1 MSTPDKMSRPDKTPL
16 RFWVA
21 ALAIFAGL
29 ATIQIAFLAHQNRE
43 LKRVIAGAGGAP
55 EAPDRLKPGDTVAAF
70 DAVAAEGRRTRV
82 AYDDAARYLVLI
94 TSTKCQWC
102 TKTLPVWKEI
112 AAQAG
117 EKGVRVVGIS
127 LDGEGEMEKYK
138 LENGLNFEVV
148 NFPEDPSVQLSY
160 KAYATPQTILVG
172 RGGRVERVWAGALDE
187 KAKDEVVKQIS

>member
-1 MSTPDKMSRPDKTPL
+1 MNTPDKTPL

-29 ATIQIAFLAHQNRE
+29 ATIQIVFLAYQNRE
-43 LKRVIAGAGGAP
+43 LKRVIASAGAP
-55 EAPDRLKPGDTVAAF
+55 AEPDRLKPGDQVAAF
-70 DAVAAEGRRTRV
+70 DADAGEGRRTRV
-82 AYDDAARYLVLI
+82 AYDDAARHLVLI

-102 TKTLPVWKEI
+102 TKTLPAWKEI

-127 LDGEGEMEKYK
+127 LDGAGEIEKYK
-138 LENGLNFEVV
+138 RENGLNFEVV
-148 NFPEDPSVQLSY
+148 NFPEDPSVQLTY

-187 KAKDEVVKQIS
+187 AAKNEVVKQIS